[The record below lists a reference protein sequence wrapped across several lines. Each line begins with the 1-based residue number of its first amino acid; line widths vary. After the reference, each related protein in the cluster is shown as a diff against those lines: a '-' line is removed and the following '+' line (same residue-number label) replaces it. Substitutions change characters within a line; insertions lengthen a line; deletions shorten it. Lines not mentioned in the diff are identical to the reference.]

1 MKNVILSFFLVGF
14 TITATAQD
22 WEKVEVENLVTVE
35 LPGKASPREASG
47 MKVME
52 TYTSDYAALIQYT
65 SIASEIDGKAS
76 AEDLEILYDGIEEG
90 ILAATSSGEADEKS
104 SFKLGETN
112 GRLLTYSFK
121 PSPDAE
127 VKATSKLLILGE
139 YLISLTFV
147 ELTDNADAAV
157 KERFLGSLSLM

>member
-1 MKNVILSFFLVGF
+1 MKNVILSFLLVGF

-65 SIASEIDGKAS
+65 SIASEIDGEAS
-76 AEDLEILYDGIEEG
+76 A
-90 ILAATSSGEADEKS
+90 
-104 SFKLGETN
+104 
-112 GRLLTYSFK
+112 
-121 PSPDAE
+121 
-127 VKATSKLLILGE
+127 
-139 YLISLTFV
+139 
-147 ELTDNADAAV
+147 
-157 KERFLGSLSLM
+157 